1 MAYVQSFGVNRT
13 SPVAFIGQ
21 NTMKKY
27 SKKPEESN
35 KKPSDSPATDI
46 IDKQNIKA
54 SEEKNRGFLDYVQDG
69 LTVVGMIPFGGNV
82 ADLINVG
89 ISGARAGYAG
99 LTGDKS
105 GVKKHLGNVALS
117 GLAAVPGIGIGAGG
131 AKLAKNIKA
140 VDKAVGKGAEYALK
154 TYKGS
159 KLANQYG

>member
-1 MAYVQSFGVNRT
+1 MAYVQSFGVKRT

-27 SKKPEESN
+27 SKKPDN
-35 KKPSDSPATDI
+35 PATDI

-54 SEEKNRGFLDYVQDG
+54 SEEKNKGFLDYLQDG
-69 LTVVGMIPFGGNV
+69 LTVVGMIPAAGNV
-82 ADLINVG
+82 ADIVNAG
-89 ISGARAGYAG
+89 ISGVRAGYAG

-117 GLAAVPGIGIGAGG
+117 GLAAVPGLGIGAGG

-140 VDKAVGKGAEYALK
+140 VDTAVGTGAKYTLK

>member
-117 GLAAVPGIGIGAGG
+117 GLAAVPGLGIGAGG